1 MKRLGKIL
9 RRLFVVTTLIL
20 MLMFQIVSIM
30 TLCLPQNSLNNE
42 DASKV
47 DDVIAEAREKVYEAY
62 AAIVDAEASGGNITG
77 LVDRINEAL
86 DLVRKT
92 ERVSEDDPE

>member
-1 MKRLGKIL
+1 
-9 RRLFVVTTLIL
+9 